1 MAKRIMIEE
10 IHLHIF
16 APAGLP
22 PARYV
27 AMHRTLVG
35 KRFLSRLKRAIQD
48 MVRQFASLNQTR
60 ITITR

>member
-1 MAKRIMIEE
+1 MAKQIMIEE

-22 PARYV
+22 HARYV

-35 KRFLSRLKRAIQD
+35 KRFLSRLKRAIQG
-48 MVRQFASLNQTR
+48 VVCLYASLNQTR